1 MTHLEYVLIPVHPCV
16 RLNFYRYVTIRLR
29 CFEPW
34 GSIGVP
40 HTQKSW
46 PPLKDP
52 GKVKMKLRVKL
63 ERKMEMKMKLKMMK
77 VKPKPPLRH
86 FFRIHD

>member
-1 MTHLEYVLIPVHPCV
+1 MTHLEYVLIPVHLCV

-40 HTQKSW
+40 HTLKSW
-46 PPLKDP
+46 PPLTDP
-52 GKVKMKLRVKL
+52 GKVKMKLLIKL
-63 ERKMEMKMKLKMMK
+63 KTKMDMKVKMMK
-77 VKPKPPLRH
+77 VKLKPLLRH
-86 FFRIHD
+86 FVRIDD